1 MIPVIALFLIIW
13 FLICSV
19 AGKIAKGNG
28 RSFWGFFLLS
38 FFLTPLIGIIVALIM
53 GESTAHVIERIKEE
67 ERIRAQYRDKNNQ

>member
-1 MIPVIALFLIIW
+1 MITTIVLFLIIW
-13 FLICSV
+13 FLFCSV

-38 FFLTPLIGIIVALIM
+38 FLLTPLIGIIVALIM

-67 ERIRAQYRDKNNQ
+67 ERIRAEYKAKNNQ